1 MTRFEQRRRL
11 LGSALSAPVL
21 TSLGATLVAPLI
33 ASVSSSAHGASTDS
47 VPCAPTRKP
56 SPIPAAQIDN
66 AIAQL
71 DQLATAQM
79 ARTGVP
85 GLAIAVVRGSR
96 TVYAKGFGT
105 REIGSGQPVDA
116 DTVFLLASLSKP
128 LGASVVAQQIGQGSV
143 TWDTTVRKHLPWFT
157 LSDAEASEAVT
168 IGDLYAHRSGLP
180 DHAGDRLEDMGY
192 GQTEILE
199 RLRYLPSHGFRNS
212 YAYTNFGLTAAAI
225 SVAAAAGKDWAALS
239 EEAIYQPLGM
249 TSTSSRHA
257 DFAARANRAAGHVKR
272 DGRWVVGP
280 GNMPD
285 AQAPAGGASASVN
298 DMAKWLAMML
308 GQGMFNGKR
317 IVDAAALNAAVSQQV
332 QSAPPGAAHPA
343 SYYGYGFNVG
353 VTEAGRPSYSHSGA
367 FAVGAATNF
376 LVVPSTGVAIVALTN
391 GFPMGVPETITAQF
405 FDLVQF
411 GSIKRDW
418 ATLYGNALAPMMKPE
433 GSLVGAARP
442 ASPLPPRALS
452 TYTGTYRN
460 DYFGPLKVSEQ
471 NGALLLAIGPVP
483 MTLPLRHWDGDVF
496 TFTLYNENASPGTIS
511 KASFLSDRVT
521 LEYYNEDGMG
531 TFVR

>member
-1 MTRFEQRRRL
+1 MTRFEQRRQL
-11 LGSALSAPVL
+11 LGTA
-21 TSLGATLVAPLI
+21 LGAAFLAPF
-33 ASVSSSAHGASTDS
+33 SSTARGASNDS
-47 VPCAPTRKP
+47 VPCAPTHKP
-56 SPIPAAQIDN
+56 PTIPAAQIDR

-79 ARTGVP
+79 MRTGVP
-85 GLAIAVVRGSR
+85 GLAIAVVRGTR

-105 REIGSGQPVDA
+105 REVGSGQPVDA
-116 DTVFLLASLSKP
+116 DTVFQLASLSKP
-128 LGASVVAQQIGQGSV
+128 LGASVVARQIGLGSV
-143 TWDTTVRKHLPWFT
+143 TWDTTVRKHLPWFA
-157 LSDAEASEAVT
+157 LSDADASEAVT
-168 IGDLYAHRSGLP
+168 IADLYAHRSGLP

-192 GQTEILE
+192 RQTEILE
-199 RLRYLPSHGFRNS
+199 RLRDLPLHGFRNS

-225 SVAAAAGKDWAALS
+225 SVAAAANTDWATLS
-239 EEAIYQPLGM
+239 EAAIYKPLGM
-249 TSTSSRHA
+249 SSTSSRHA

-272 DGRWVVGP
+272 GDRWVVGP
-280 GNMPD
+280 GSMPD
-285 AQAPAGGASASVN
+285 AQSPAGGASASVN

-308 GQGMFNGKR
+308 GQGMFNGRR

-332 QSAPPGAAHPA
+332 QSAPPGVGHPA

-376 LVVPSTGVAIVALTN
+376 VVVPSTGVAIVALTN
-391 GFPMGVPETITAQF
+391 AYPMGVPETITAQF

-411 GSIKRDW
+411 GAIRRDW

-442 ASPLPPRALS
+442 ASPLPPRVLS
-452 TYTGTYRN
+452 TYTGSWRN

-471 NGALLLAIGPVP
+471 NGTLSLAIGPVP
-483 MTLPLRHWDGDVF
+483 TVLPLTHWDGDVF
-496 TFTLYNENASPGTIS
+496 TFTLYNENAAPGTIS

-521 LEYYNEDGMG
+521 LEYYNENEQG
-531 TFVR
+531 TFIR

>member
-21 TSLGATLVAPLI
+21 TSFGASLVAPLI
-33 ASVSSSAHGASTDS
+33 ASFSSNAHGASNDS
-47 VPCAPTRKP
+47 VPCAPARKP
-56 SPIPAAQIDN
+56 PPIPAAQIDN

-71 DQLATAQM
+71 DQLAAAQM
-79 ARTGVP
+79 TRTGLP
-85 GLAIAVVRGSR
+85 GLAIAVVRGTR

-105 REIGSGQPVDA
+105 REIGSGQAVDA

-199 RLRYLPSHGFRNS
+199 RLRYLPLHGFRNS

-225 SVAAAAGKDWAALS
+225 SVAAAANTDWATLS
-239 EEAIYQPLGM
+239 EEAIYKPLGM

-257 DFAARANRAAGHVKR
+257 DFATRANRATGHVKR
-272 DGRWVVGP
+272 GDRWVVGP

-285 AQAPAGGASASVN
+285 AQAPAGGASSSVN

-308 GQGMFNGKR
+308 GQGMFDGKR

-332 QSAPPGAAHPA
+332 QSAPPGATHPA

-353 VTEAGRPSYSHSGA
+353 VTES
-367 FAVGAATNF
+367 
-376 LVVPSTGVAIVALTN
+376 
-391 GFPMGVPETITAQF
+391 
-405 FDLVQF
+405 
-411 GSIKRDW
+411 
-418 ATLYGNALAPMMKPE
+418 
-433 GSLVGAARP
+433 
-442 ASPLPPRALS
+442 
-452 TYTGTYRN
+452 
-460 DYFGPLKVSEQ
+460 
-471 NGALLLAIGPVP
+471 
-483 MTLPLRHWDGDVF
+483 
-496 TFTLYNENASPGTIS
+496 
-511 KASFLSDRVT
+511 
-521 LEYYNEDGMG
+521 
-531 TFVR
+531 

>member
-11 LGSALSAPVL
+11 LGTALSTPVL
-21 TSLGATLVAPLI
+21 TSLGASLVAPF
-33 ASVSSSAHGASTDS
+33 SSAAHAASNDN
-47 VPCAPTRKP
+47 VPCAPARKP
-56 SPIPAAQIDN
+56 PPIPSAQIDR

-79 ARTGVP
+79 TRTGVP
-85 GLAIAVVRGSR
+85 GLAIAVVRGTR

-105 REIGSGQPVDA
+105 REIGSGQPVDG

-128 LGASVVAQQIGQGSV
+128 LGASVVARQVGLGSV
-143 TWDTTVRKHLPWFT
+143 AWDTTVRKHLPWFT

-168 IGDLYAHRSGLP
+168 IADLYAHRSGLP

-199 RLRYLPSHGFRNS
+199 RLRYLPLHGFRNS

-225 SVAAAAGKDWAALS
+225 SVAAAANTDWATLS
-239 EEAIYQPLGM
+239 EEAIYKPLGM

-257 DFAARANRAAGHVKR
+257 DFAARANRATGHVKR
-272 DGRWVVGP
+272 GDRWVVGP

-285 AQAPAGGASASVN
+285 AQAPAGGASSSVN

-308 GQGMFNGKR
+308 GQGMFDGKR

-332 QSAPPGAAHPA
+332 QSAPPGATHPA

-353 VTEAGRPSYSHSGA
+353 VTESGRASYSHSGA

-376 LVVPSTGVAIVALTN
+376 VVVPSTGVAIIALTN

-411 GSIKRDW
+411 GAIKRDW

-452 TYTGTYRN
+452 TYTGTFRN

-471 NGALLLAIGPVP
+471 NGALSLAIGPVP
-483 MTLPLRHWDGDVF
+483 MVRPLTHWDGDVF